1 MEEKMINEI
10 LERYWA
16 GESSLEDEAML
27 REYFQHKSLPA
38 AHERYRS
45 LFGYFTQ
52 ETNRQMPERTDRSF
66 DQPKPLPVA
75 KVSRSRSL
83 THSLPRSLFITAIAA
98 SFALLISLS
107 IFFTPQQQDKNHISL
122 TADTFDDPEEAYRE
136 ARKALLMVSAQLNS
150 GRKFQQELKPIR
162 RISEILY
169 SDK

>member
-16 GESSLEDEAML
+16 GGSSLEDEAVL
-27 REYFQHKSLPA
+27 RKYFQQKSLPA
-38 AHERYRS
+38 EHEPYRS
-45 LFGYFTQ
+45 LFGYFAQ
-52 ETNRQMPERTDRSF
+52 EANRQMPERADRSF
-66 DQPKPLPVA
+66 DQQKPLSVA

-83 THSLPRSLFITAIAA
+83 TRSFFLTAIAA

-107 IFFTPQQQDKNHISL
+107 IFFIPQQQDNNHISL

-169 SDK
+169 SDN